1 MANIEQIKINQS
13 RLDNANHNSD
23 AFTVSILSQYDKHS
37 PIEELIIKSIQI
49 RKQNLKAIRK
59 LIKERTLRS
68 LELTNI

>member
-23 AFTVSILSQYDKHS
+23 AFTVAILSQYDKHS

-49 RKQNLKAIRK
+49 RKENLKAIRK
-59 LIKERTLRS
+59 PIKERTLRS